1 MTFRSGRSLRQQIE
15 AGLNG
20 EADPLGPDGLGLPD
34 APDDAASDEPEFQS
48 GDTAEQPI
56 RRGKTPAAPEMRGRR
71 GKERHVDEE
80 VRAAYEAAQSG
91 RAAAARVVAAVGS
104 GPGST
109 ARKLPDLGVLPP
121 LLHASGAFGTLRAR
135 LGSESGP
142 IAAGGRHASLAAVPH
157 GAKTFLAAALTSG
170 DVAPRGHYDA
180 AAPGLLGIARPAAA
194 AAAVGATGS
203 ASATAV
209 TAATA
214 ATVAAGERLCWVA
227 RDAEIGDRVAEELQ
241 AWLGDP
247 DAVAILE
254 PRTSLAYERS
264 ELVRD
269 ETAARVAALS
279 AWRSGRAR
287 VLVASVQALL
297 QHTLDPE
304 ELPAEP
310 RRLKV
315 GARLHQ
321 DALLRDLM
329 ALGYDPVVE
338 VAGRGEFARRGGLV
352 DVFPSAAPLPIRIEL
367 FGDEID
373 SMRIFD
379 PTDQRSLGPVQ
390 EVVLLPASEFLV
402 PPAGLTE
409 IRDRVERLPGR
420 AKLPDR
426 LVADLTRFEEGI
438 HAGTGELGAHSGHV
452 HDVGAVA
459 RALETGDAAEVW
471 AGVLCPATGLD
482 HIPVG
487 TLLVLDEPGDIADAA
502 DFLWRQAEERRAEL
516 IAGGDLPATWP
527 EAYLAPRDW
536 KSRLLRGRTLELTW
550 ESEAA
555 APTGGGTPMGDL
567 FGWHEPALPPARTAR
582 LAETVTGWTNDG
594 DRVVLASDQAPRLAD
609 IMAEQ
614 GLPTGMVDRLTEAPR
629 PGTRTL
635 IGRSLNGGFTGGPDG
650 LTFVTDRELFGSVRV
665 RRPKA
670 LRRVVPRDVLER
682 LTQGDLVVHVDH
694 GIARYERMLRRGTAG
709 DERDYLELS
718 FSGTDKIFLPVEQI
732 NRISRYSGG
741 ENPALSKLGGAEWLR
756 TKQRVKRAVTDLAK
770 ELLEIYA
777 ARAAAPGFAYS
788 ADTPWQ
794 QELEASFPYEETLDQ
809 LRATAEVKIDMEA
822 GRPMDRLVVGDVGY
836 GKTEVA
842 LRGIFKAIQGG
853 KQVAV
858 LVPTTVLVAQHYTT
872 FSQRFAA
879 FPITV
884 RLLSRFVPAREQ
896 EDTIAGLADGGVDL
910 VIGTH
915 RLLSKD
921 VHFRDLGMV
930 VVDEE
935 QRFGVAAKER
945 LKRLRREVDV
955 LTLSATPIPRTLNL
969 ALAGVRDL
977 SLIETPPED
986 RLPIQT
992 RVAEA
997 STGLVR
1003 DAILR
1008 ELDRGGQVFFVHNR
1022 VETIE
1027 AQAEQLRQLLPGVR
1041 IAVGHGQMPEG
1052 HLEKVMIG
1060 FAGGATEVLVCTTI
1074 IESGLDIPNANTIII
1089 DRADTLGLAQL
1100 YQLRGRVGR
1109 SARRAYAY
1117 LLYRRRE
1124 KLSDVARKRL
1134 QAIFNASEL
1143 GAGFQIALSDL
1154 EIRGA
1159 GNILGAEQH
1168 GHVAA
1173 VGFDLYTRLLAEAV
1187 EEQKAEFEN
1196 RPAVVE
1202 RPGATVDLPVD
1213 AHLPDDYVLETAQKL
1228 ELYRRLGRVRTAGE
1242 LAAFRQELVDR
1253 YGPLPAPVLKL
1264 LEVVELRMAAET
1276 AGIVSIS
1283 REEGE
1288 LVVRLG
1294 TLSRSS
1300 AMRAL
1305 ASMGRDVVRFGTNQ
1319 ARIRLPRDPA
1329 RSWSVAQNVVAR
1341 LVPAAE
1347 EQRQGRER
1355 AAAAQGAMD
1364 QAPRPFDR

>member
-1 MTFRSGRSLRQQIE
+1 MSVRGGRPLRRQIE
-15 AGLNG
+15 AALSGA
-20 EADPLGPDGLGLPD
+20 ADPLGPDELGLPD
-34 APDDAASDEPEFQS
+34 AEVSTDGDRDFPVDAEAP
-48 GDTAEQPI
+48 ARPI
-56 RRGKTPAAPEMRGRR
+56 KRGRR
-71 GKERHVDEE
+71 GQERHVDEQIKQ
-80 VRAAYEAAQSG
+80 AYQAAQTA
-91 RAAAARVVAAVGS
+91 RAAASRTAAAAGPGS
-104 GPGST
+104 GST
-109 ARKLPDLGVLPP
+109 ARRLPDLRALPP
-121 LLHASGAFGTLRAR
+121 LLHESGAFEALRLR
-135 LGSESGP
+135 LGAESAP
-142 IAAGGRHASLAAVPH
+142 LPAGGRHAALAMVPH
-157 GAKTFLAAALTSG
+157 GAKTFLAAALTTG
-170 DVAPRGHYDA
+170 DAPD
-180 AAPGLLGIARPAAA
+180 
-194 AAAVGATGS
+194 T
-203 ASATAV
+203 
-209 TAATA
+209 
-214 ATVAAGERLCWVA
+214 GERLCWVA

-241 AWLGDP
+241 SWLGDP

-254 PRTSLAYERS
+254 PRTALAYERS

-269 ETAARVAALS
+269 ETAARVAALA

-297 QHTLDPE
+297 QHTLNPDE
-304 ELPAEP
+304 VPAEP
-310 RRLKV
+310 RRLRV

-321 DALLRDLM
+321 DELLYDLL
-329 ALGYDPVVE
+329 ALGYDPVLE

-373 SMRIFD
+373 SMRVFD
-379 PTDQRSLGPVQ
+379 PADQRSLHPVE

-402 PPAGLTE
+402 PPGGVAE
-409 IRDRVERLPGR
+409 IRARVARLPGR
-420 AKLPDR
+420 SSKLPDR
-426 LVADLTRFEEGI
+426 LVADLDGFEQGV

-452 HDVGAVA
+452 HDIAAAA

-471 AGVLCPATGLD
+471 AAVLCPATGLD
-482 HIPVG
+482 HIPPS
-487 TLLVLDEPGDIADAA
+487 TLLVLDEPGDIADSA

-516 IAGGDLPATWP
+516 TAGGDLPAAWP
-527 EAYLAPRDW
+527 DAYLGRREW
-536 KSRLLRGRTLELTW
+536 KSRLLHGRTLEMTW

-555 APTGGGTPMGDL
+555 APAGGGVPMGDL
-567 FGWHEPALPPARTAR
+567 FGWREPGLPPARTAR
-582 LAETVTGWTNDG
+582 LAQSVGEWASEG

-609 IMAEQ
+609 LLSEQ
-614 GLPTGMVDRLTEAPR
+614 GLPTSVVDRISEAPV
-629 PGTRTL
+629 PGTRVL
-635 IGRSLNGGFTGGPDG
+635 IGRSLNGGFCGGPDR
-650 LTFVTDRELFGSVRV
+650 LMLVTDRELFGSVRV

-682 LTQGDLVVHVDH
+682 LTSGDLVVHIDH
-694 GIARYERMLRRGTAG
+694 GIARYERMLRRGPSG
-709 DERDYLELS
+709 EERDYLELS
-718 FSGTDKIFLPVEQI
+718 FAGTDKIFLPVEQI

-741 ENPALSKLGGAEWLR
+741 ENPALSKLGGADWLR
-756 TKQRVKRAVTDLAK
+756 TKQRVKRAVTDLAR

-777 ARAAAPGFAYS
+777 ARAAAPGFAYPP
-788 ADTPWQ
+788 DTPWQ
-794 QELEASFPYEETLDQ
+794 GELEASFPYEETLDQ
-809 LRATAEVKIDMEA
+809 LRATAEVKLDMEA

-842 LRGIFKAIQGG
+842 LRGVFKAIQGG

-858 LVPTTVLVAQHYTT
+858 LVPTTVLAAQHHAT
-872 FSQRFAA
+872 FSQRLAA
-879 FPITV
+879 FPVTV
-884 RLLSRFVPAREQ
+884 RLLSRFVPSREQ
-896 EDTIAGLADGGVDL
+896 EITLDGLASGAVDL

-921 VHFRDLGMV
+921 VRFHDLGMV
-930 VVDEE
+930 IVDEE

-945 LKRLRREVDV
+945 LKKLRREVDV

-1003 DAILR
+1003 DAVLR

-1052 HLEKVMIG
+1052 QLEKVMLA

-1074 IESGLDIPNANTIII
+1074 IESGLDIPNANTIVI

-1109 SARRAYAY
+1109 SSRRAYAY

-1187 EEQKAEFEN
+1187 EEQKAEFEG
-1196 RPAVVE
+1196 RPASVE
-1202 RPGATVDLPVD
+1202 RPGAVVDLPVD
-1213 AHLPDDYVLETAQKL
+1213 AHLPDTYVPETSQKL

-1242 LAAFRQELVDR
+1242 LAAFRQELLDR
-1253 YGPLPAPVLKL
+1253 FGPLPAPVLRL

-1276 AGIVSIS
+1276 AGIASIS

-1294 TLSRSS
+1294 TLSRSA
-1300 AMRAL
+1300 AMRGL
-1305 ASMGRDVVRFGTNQ
+1305 VSMGRDVVRFGTNQ
-1319 ARIRLPRDPA
+1319 ARVRLPRDPA
-1329 RSWSVAQNVVAR
+1329 RSWT
-1341 LVPAAE
+1341 
-1347 EQRQGRER
+1347 
-1355 AAAAQGAMD
+1355 
-1364 QAPRPFDR
+1364 